1 MPYSAALNRWV
12 NRPAVTLKAA
22 GAETASTV
30 GAWVDLGDVPAGEV
44 DIAVTAVAGTTP
56 TLLVDIYG
64 SPNGTSRSVTDGV
77 TFSSGTSVGSA
88 TALFTA
94 ADVGANIAGAG
105 IPLADYIA
113 SVITAVVA
121 ATVTNKALTSN
132 VATLTTSASH
142 GLTVGQVV
150 VVAGVDATF
159 NGTYVVASVPTGT
172 TFTYALTHADV
183 SSTAATGT
191 ATGISTAIL
200 GTAATAS
207 ASSVSLTISQAFKI
221 GTIGAVAYVHS
232 GGSDPTTIAAV
243 GTYRA
248 VYSLPRYIQYR
259 SRIGGSAGQSFTY
272 SVTVD
277 ASW

>member
-1 MPYSAALNRWV
+1 MPYSTTLNRWI
-12 NRPAVTLKAA
+12 NRSSVALKAA
-22 GAETASTV
+22 GAETASTS
-30 GAWVDLGDVPAGEV
+30 GAWIDLGDICVSEV
-44 DIAVTAVAGTTP
+44 DVAVTAVTGTTP

-64 SPNGTSRSVTDGV
+64 SPNGTGRTVTDGV
-77 TFSSGTSVGSA
+77 TFTSTSVGSA

-113 SVITAVVA
+113 SVITAVAA
-121 ATVTNKALTSN
+121 ATVSNKALTSN
-132 VATLTTSASH
+132 VATLTTAAPH

-159 NGTYVVASVPTGT
+159 NGTYVVTGVAST

-183 SSTAATGT
+183 GSAAATGT

-200 GTAATAS
+200 GTAATATAS
-207 ASSVSLTISQAFKI
+207 AVTLTISQSFKI

-243 GTYRA
+243 GTFRG
-248 VYSLPRYIQYR
+248 VYSLPRFIQYR
-259 SRIGGSAGQSFTY
+259 SRITGTTPSFTY
-272 SVTVD
+272 SVTLD